1 MILIMIVDGVNPKNL
16 EAEISPELL
25 ASHGF
30 PKPKKVA
37 VTFAEDHTGSPSYF
51 VYLIFPNATPD
62 STISW
67 NKIQPMISWVR
78 NVIRRED
85 GERHWPYVQVK
96 REKQMRGEL
105 F

>member
-1 MILIMIVDGVNPKNL
+1 VIADCVDPKDL
-16 EAEISPELL
+16 EVLISPEVLRG
-25 ASHGF
+25 HGF

-37 VTFAEDHTGSPSYF
+37 ITFAEDHTGKPSYF
-51 VYLIFPNATPD
+51 VYLVFPNATSD
-62 STISW
+62 SAISW
-67 NKIQPMISWVR
+67 HKIQPMIAWVR
-78 NVIRRED
+78 DVIQRKD

>member
-1 MILIMIVDGVNPKNL
+1 MIVDCVDPKTL
-16 EAEISPELL
+16 EALISPKVLG
-25 ASHGF
+25 AQGF

-37 VTFAEDHTGSPSYF
+37 VTFAEDHTGTPSYF
-51 VYLIFPNATPD
+51 VYLIFPNATSD
-62 STISW
+62 SAISW
-67 NKIQPMISWVR
+67 HKIQPMITWVR
-78 NVIRRED
+78 DVVRRED